1 VFIQEDADLGIVQ
14 QSRQRSV
21 TLHAAKLHETDR
33 CLIPTIVPTDEG
45 RSLINIKNGVCD
57 YIHKYAMS
65 EILTS
70 RNEVICPVC
79 ARLMIDTRPKFYDD
93 AFTSLARYVTVVPH
107 LRNEIAK
114 QVAETQEAI
123 IQSRALMAKAD
134 AILAMNATRP
144 GWLWPAY

>member
-1 VFIQEDADLGIVQ
+1 VQ
-14 QSRQRSV
+14 CGVAS
-21 TLHAAKLHETDR
+21 AKLHEVDW

-45 RSLINIKNGVCD
+45 RPLINIKDGVCD

-65 EILTS
+65 EILIS
-70 RNEVICPVC
+70 RNEVICSVC
-79 ARLMIDTRPKFYDD
+79 ARLMIDMPPKFYDD
-93 AFTSLARYVTVVPH
+93 AFTSLARYVTIVPH
-107 LRNEIAK
+107 LRNEIAR
-114 QVAETQEAI
+114 QVTETQEAI